1 MIQIVIVEG
10 VSMVHSYT
18 SFLTLGAAVGGLRI
32 GDMITTLVFFL
43 VLLFLLKK
51 YAWGPLM
58 DMMEEREQFVANEID
73 TAEKSRKEAEIAS
86 KEAAAQLMQTKE
98 EAQTMIQEARDA
110 GVKQEADIIE
120 AAQLEAERL
129 IVSAQQDIQNEKEKA
144 VKALQDQVASLSV
157 LIASKVIEKEL
168 DTADQEDLI
177 NEYIKE
183 VGEEQ

>member
-1 MIQIVIVEG
+1 MIQMVRVEG
-10 VSMVHSYT
+10 VSMGNSYT
-18 SFLTLGAAVGGLRI
+18 SFLTLGAGVGWLRI

-98 EAQTMIQEARDA
+98 EAQTMIQEARDE
-110 GVKQEADIIE
+110 GEKQAADIIE
-120 AAQLEAERL
+120 AAQLEAE
-129 IVSAQQDIQNEKEKA
+129 
-144 VKALQDQVASLSV
+144 
-157 LIASKVIEKEL
+157 
-168 DTADQEDLI
+168 
-177 NEYIKE
+177 
-183 VGEEQ
+183 